1 MNPFENIL
9 KLKYIFEMFQIQ
21 SDMFWFKFVNLSLYA
36 KFAGPMQ
43 PLYDAI
49 TSKNAV
55 KANNNSF

>member
-1 MNPFENIL
+1 
-9 KLKYIFEMFQIQ
+9 MFQIQ
-21 SDMFWFKFVNLSLYA
+21 SDMFWFKFVNLLWYA